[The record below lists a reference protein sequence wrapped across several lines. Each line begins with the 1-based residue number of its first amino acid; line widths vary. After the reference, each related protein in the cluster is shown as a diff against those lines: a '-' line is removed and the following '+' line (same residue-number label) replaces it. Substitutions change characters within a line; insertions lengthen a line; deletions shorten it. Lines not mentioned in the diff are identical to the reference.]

1 MYTTHLCSRKTSIRL
16 LLHQFRSVTQKCFA
30 FFRSRASPYPSAEWQ
45 KRLQA
50 AVLPFSRRHCSL
62 LARTL
67 YHIPERRTTLNL
79 DLHSGHST
87 RYLQVY
93 EYYKNLIVTSRL
105 MPGTKMPSIRRCA
118 QQLGL
123 SRTTIETAYLCL
135 AADGYIISKP
145 QSGYYVT
152 GRTVKNTSHKDNPG
166 TKAGSS
172 SSPEIQY
179 NFTSNNVD
187 ADSFDFNLWRRYIK
201 STLRQDGRMLTYG
214 EPQGEYELREVICNY
229 VINKRNAVC
238 RPENIII
245 GAGSQTLMNILCPLI
260 RERKNVCFHD
270 SRFAQGMVIF
280 EDYGFDVEKDK
291 ENANVLYM
299 TPSHMTSLG
308 DVMSVQKRLELL
320 KECAA
325 HDRLIIEDDYD
336 NEFRYFTKPIP
347 CLQGLAGGENVVYL
361 STFSKLLL
369 PSIRLSFMILP
380 DSLLP
385 LYEQKKALYNQT
397 ASKSEQLALC
407 QFLRDGHLDSQIR
420 KLKRLY
426 SNKAK
431 TLSTLLE
438 EAFGNQAQIYMGES
452 VFLVHMKLKCRMN
465 GDELRDRAREKG
477 ISVFSIHK
485 TSSKNEGYAHIALS
499 CCEVPAE
506 RFPDAVRLLKE
517 ATVEGNG

>member
-1 MYTTHLCSRKTSIRL
+1 M
-16 LLHQFRSVTQKCFA
+16 
-30 FFRSRASPYPSAEWQ
+30 
-45 KRLQA
+45 
-50 AVLPFSRRHCSL
+50 
-62 LARTL
+62 
-67 YHIPERRTTLNL
+67 NL
-79 DLHSGHST
+79 DFNSTQST

-93 EYYKNLIVTSRL
+93 DYYKNLITTGRL
-105 MPGTKMPSIRRCA
+105 VSGTKMPSIRRCA
-118 QQLGL
+118 IQLGL

-135 AADGYIISKP
+135 AADGYIISRP

-152 GRTVKNTSHKDNPG
+152 DRTAVPKSLDHQAATTSE
-166 TKAGSS
+166 TK
-172 SSPEIQY
+172 ILY

-214 EPQGEYELREVICNY
+214 EPQGEYELREVICRY
-229 VINKRNAVC
+229 VTNKRNAVC
-238 RPENIII
+238 RPENIVI
-245 GAGSQTLMNILCPLI
+245 GAGSQALLNILCPLI
-260 RERKNVCFHD
+260 RERRTVCFRD
-270 SRFAQGMVIF
+270 TRFAQGMVIF
-280 EDYGFDVEKDK
+280 EDYGFDVEKEK

-308 DVMSVQKRLELL
+308 DVMSVEKRLALL
-320 KECAA
+320 KECAV

-336 NEFRYFTKPIP
+336 NEFRYFSKPIP

-385 LYEQKKALYNQT
+385 LYQEKKALYNQT

-426 SNKAK
+426 ANKAK
-431 TLSTLLE
+431 MLSTLLE
-438 EAFGNQAQIYMGES
+438 QTLGAQAQVYMGES
-452 VFLVHMKLKCRMN
+452 VFLVHVRIKCSLSS
-465 GDELRDRAREKG
+465 DELCDRSAANG
-477 ISVFSIHK
+477 ILVFPIHK
-485 TSSKNEGYAHIALS
+485 TGRKNEGYAHIALS
-499 CCEVPAE
+499 CCEVPVE
-506 RFPDAVRLLKE
+506 KFPEAVELLLKTLSDE
-517 ATVEGNG
+517 A

>member
-1 MYTTHLCSRKTSIRL
+1 MK
-16 LLHQFRSVTQKCFA
+16 
-30 FFRSRASPYPSAEWQ
+30 
-45 KRLQA
+45 
-50 AVLPFSRRHCSL
+50 
-62 LARTL
+62 
-67 YHIPERRTTLNL
+67 L
-79 DLHSGHST
+79 DLNSTQAT

-93 EYYKNLIVTSRL
+93 DYYKELIAAGRL
-105 MPGTKMPSIRRCA
+105 AEGTKMPSIRRCA

-123 SRTTIETAYLCL
+123 SRTTIETAYFCL
-135 AADGYIISKP
+135 AADGYIISRP

-152 GRTVKNTSHKDNPG
+152 GRC
-166 TKAGSS
+166 TKAASDKTAQHVQKA
-172 SSPEIQY
+172 PENKILY

-201 STLRQDGRMLTYG
+201 NTLRQDGRMLTYG
-214 EPQGEYELREVICNY
+214 EPQGEYELRQVLCDY
-229 VINKRNAVC
+229 VISKRNAVC
-238 RPENIII
+238 RPENIVI

-260 RERKNVCFHD
+260 KERRRVCFHD

-280 EDYGFDVEKDK
+280 EDYGFTLEQDK
-291 ENANVLYM
+291 SSAEILYM
-299 TPSHMTSLG
+299 TPSHMTSHG
-308 DVMSVQKRLELL
+308 GIMNVEKRLSLL
-320 KECAA
+320 KECAEN
-325 HDRLIIEDDYD
+325 DRLIIEDDYD
-336 NEFRYFTKPIP
+336 NEFRYFSKPIP

-385 LYEQKKALYNQT
+385 LYEKKKMLYNQT

-431 TLSTLLE
+431 LLSSLLE
-438 EAFGNQAQIYMGES
+438 QAFSARAEVSPGES
-452 VFLVHMKLKCRMN
+452 VFLVQLRIKCNLDSRRLQ
-465 GDELRDRAREKG
+465 ELCKERGLLLFASDADDKTGWARL
-477 ISVFSIHK
+477 
-485 TSSKNEGYAHIALS
+485 ALS

-506 RFPDAVRLLKE
+506 QFPDAVQLLAKVVRE
-517 ATVEGNG
+517 ASV

>member
-1 MYTTHLCSRKTSIRL
+1 M
-16 LLHQFRSVTQKCFA
+16 
-30 FFRSRASPYPSAEWQ
+30 
-45 KRLQA
+45 
-50 AVLPFSRRHCSL
+50 
-62 LARTL
+62 
-67 YHIPERRTTLNL
+67 NL
-79 DLHSGHST
+79 DFNSTQST

-93 EYYKNLIVTSRL
+93 DYYKNLITTGRL
-105 MPGTKMPSIRRCA
+105 VSGTKMPSIRRCA
-118 QQLGL
+118 IQLGL

-135 AADGYIISKP
+135 AADGYIISRP

-152 GRTVKNTSHKDNPG
+152 DRTAVPKSLDHQAATTSE
-166 TKAGSS
+166 TK
-172 SSPEIQY
+172 ILY

-214 EPQGEYELREVICNY
+214 EPQGEYELREVICRY
-229 VINKRNAVC
+229 VTNKRNAVC
-238 RPENIII
+238 CPENIVI
-245 GAGSQTLMNILCPLI
+245 GAGSQALLNILCPLI
-260 RERKNVCFHD
+260 RERRTVCFRD
-270 SRFAQGMVIF
+270 TRFAQGMVIF
-280 EDYGFDVEKDK
+280 EDYGFDVEKEK

-308 DVMSVQKRLELL
+308 DVMSVEKRLALL
-320 KECAA
+320 KECAV

-336 NEFRYFTKPIP
+336 NEFRYFSKPIP

-385 LYEQKKALYNQT
+385 LYQEKKALYNQT

-426 SNKAK
+426 TNKAK
-431 TLSTLLE
+431 MLSTLLE
-438 EAFGNQAQIYMGES
+438 QTLGAQAQVYMGES
-452 VFLVHMKLKCRMN
+452 VFLVHVRIKCFLSS
-465 GDELRDRAREKG
+465 DELCDRAAANG
-477 ISVFSIHK
+477 ILVFPIHK
-485 TSSKNEGYAHIALS
+485 TGRKNEGYAHIALS
-499 CCEVPAE
+499 CCEVPVE
-506 RFPDAVRLLKE
+506 KFPEAVELLLKTLSDG
-517 ATVEGNG
+517 A

>member
-1 MYTTHLCSRKTSIRL
+1 M
-16 LLHQFRSVTQKCFA
+16 
-30 FFRSRASPYPSAEWQ
+30 
-45 KRLQA
+45 
-50 AVLPFSRRHCSL
+50 
-62 LARTL
+62 
-67 YHIPERRTTLNL
+67 NL
-79 DLHSGHST
+79 DFNSTQST

-93 EYYKNLIVTSRL
+93 DYYKELITAGRL

-118 QQLGL
+118 VQLGL

-135 AADGYIISKP
+135 AADGYIISRP

-152 GRTVKNTSHKDNPG
+152 DRTVTASPRTANHKTSMVPE
-166 TKAGSS
+166 TK
-172 SSPEIQY
+172 ILY

-214 EPQGEYELREVICNY
+214 EPQGEYELREVICRY
-229 VINKRNAVC
+229 VTSKRNAVC
-238 RPENIII
+238 RPENIVI
-245 GAGSQTLMNILCPLI
+245 GAGSQALLNILCPLI
-260 RERKNVCFHD
+260 KERRTVCFRD
-270 SRFAQGMVIF
+270 TRFAQGMVIF
-280 EDYGFDVEKDK
+280 EDYGFDVEKEK
-291 ENANVLYM
+291 ENASVLYM

-308 DVMSVQKRLELL
+308 DVMSVEKRLALL
-320 KECAA
+320 KECAV
-325 HDRLIIEDDYD
+325 HNRLIIEDDYD
-336 NEFRYFTKPIP
+336 NEFRYFSKPIP

-426 SNKAK
+426 ASKAK

-438 EAFGNQAQIYMGES
+438 EAFGTQAQVYMGES
-452 VFLVHMKLKCRMN
+452 VFLVHLKLKCDLTS
-465 GDELRDRAREKG
+465 DELCELAATNG
-477 ISVFSIHK
+477 ILVFPIHK
-485 TSSKNEGYAHIALS
+485 TGKKNESYAHIALS
-499 CCEVPAE
+499 CCEVPVE
-506 RFPDAVRLLKE
+506 KFPDAVRLIQNILPDRD
-517 ATVEGNG
+517 

>member
-1 MYTTHLCSRKTSIRL
+1 M
-16 LLHQFRSVTQKCFA
+16 
-30 FFRSRASPYPSAEWQ
+30 
-45 KRLQA
+45 
-50 AVLPFSRRHCSL
+50 
-62 LARTL
+62 
-67 YHIPERRTTLNL
+67 NL
-79 DLHSGHST
+79 DFNSTQST

-93 EYYKNLIVTSRL
+93 DYYKNLITTGRL
-105 MPGTKMPSIRRCA
+105 VSGTKMPSIRRCA
-118 QQLGL
+118 IQLGL

-135 AADGYIISKP
+135 AADGYIISRP

-152 GRTVKNTSHKDNPG
+152 DRTAVPKSLDHQAATTSE
-166 TKAGSS
+166 TK
-172 SSPEIQY
+172 ILY

-214 EPQGEYELREVICNY
+214 EPQGEYELREVICRY
-229 VINKRNAVC
+229 VTNKRNAVC
-238 RPENIII
+238 CPENIVI
-245 GAGSQTLMNILCPLI
+245 GAGSQALLNILCPLI
-260 RERKNVCFHD
+260 RERRTVCFRD
-270 SRFAQGMVIF
+270 TRFAQGMVIF
-280 EDYGFDVEKDK
+280 EDYGFDVEKEK

-308 DVMSVQKRLELL
+308 DVMSVEKRLALL
-320 KECAA
+320 KECAV

-336 NEFRYFTKPIP
+336 NEFRYFSKPIP

-385 LYEQKKALYNQT
+385 LYQEKKALYNQT

-426 SNKAK
+426 ANKAK
-431 TLSTLLE
+431 MLSTLLE
-438 EAFGNQAQIYMGES
+438 QTLGAQAQVYMGES
-452 VFLVHMKLKCRMN
+452 VFLVHVRIKCSLSS
-465 GDELRDRAREKG
+465 DELCDRAAANG
-477 ISVFSIHK
+477 ILVFPIHK
-485 TSSKNEGYAHIALS
+485 TGRKNEGYAHIALS
-499 CCEVPAE
+499 CCEVPVE
-506 RFPDAVRLLKE
+506 KFPEAVELLLKTLSDG
-517 ATVEGNG
+517 A